1 MAPDTPEPEAPR
13 PGTPRSEGDAPRPPR
28 ILVEVGDLEDPAEWD
43 VILVENQEID
53 DETARQIA
61 AQRAGRAKPPSKPR
75 LGPRLPAG
83 PSVSLP
89 SLDERDVIKAFET
102 DREAEDATEI
112 DVDAFA
118 RPDDGTPLRP
128 RQVAELPP
136 EHDAF
141 AGHPEP
147 GDEPDEPEPVAEGPE
162 PEPEP
167 EAEEPVEPWT
177 PAVREG
183 PVLLDD
189 PDDEFYAIGD
199 AEVVVDAPSLD
210 DDAPPT
216 DEEVAFAPELPDEEA
231 TDDEDRDAAASD
243 GTDDTGTDADTDT
256 EIDGDAPDAPSD
268 WDLSAVALDEEREL
282 LDDPDDAF
290 YALGRNRIA
299 AFRPVPGA
307 PVVPLLP
314 APTARLSSDLWGTG
328 GAAPPPPE
336 EEVFE
341 EEVEVDSSFPLGPD
355 DLVIG
360 GEVEPIA
367 LDELDYANV
376 FGPVEGDLSI
386 PDLDAPPTER
396 RRRRAKPTY
405 EDDLYVFEDDDR
417 HWPVPEP
424 RGGRRRELVALGLAA
439 GIIVALGVGSQVFA
453 KPDRQE
459 NTTEQSTT
467 STTRP
472 RVRTTDTSTPDLTL
486 PTLPADEPAVV
497 GGVTVTT
504 RPRTTTTVKGK
515 PAPPTTAAPATTE
528 APTTTAAPTT
538 TEPPPTTTEPPP
550 TTTTLPDEGP

>member
-13 PGTPRSEGDAPRPPR
+13 PGTPRSEGDSPRPPR

-53 DETARQIA
+53 DETARRIA
-61 AQRAGRAKPPSKPR
+61 AQRAGRAQPPTKPR

-89 SLDERDVIKAFET
+89 SLDERDVIQAFET
-102 DREAEDATEI
+102 DHEAEDATEI

-118 RPDDGTPLRP
+118 RPDDGTPVRP

-141 AGHPEP
+141 ADHPEP
-147 GDEPDEPEPVAEGPE
+147 GDEPDEPEPVAEEPE

-167 EAEEPVEPWT
+167 EAEEPEAEEPAEPWA

-189 PDDEFYAIGD
+189 PDDQFYAIGD
-199 AEVVVDAPSLD
+199 AEVAVDAPPVD

-216 DEEVAFAPELPDEEA
+216 EEEVAFAPEPS
-231 TDDEDRDAAASD
+231 DDEGAAD
-243 GTDDTGTDADTDT
+243 DDTEADAEDAETDAELEDD
-256 EIDGDAPDAPSD
+256 EPAEPSD

-282 LDDPDDAF
+282 LDDPDDDF

-328 GAAPPPPE
+328 GPPPTPPEE

-405 EDDLYVFEDDDR
+405 EDELYVFEDDDR

-439 GIIVALGVGSQVFA
+439 GIIVALGVGSQVFTQ
-453 KPDRQE
+453 PDRQE
-459 NTTEQSTT
+459 NTGEQSTT
-467 STTRP
+467 STTRA
-472 RVRTTDTSTPDLTL
+472 RVRTSDTTAPDLTL

-504 RPRTTTTVKGK
+504 RPRTTTTTVKGK
-515 PAPPTTAAPATTE
+515 PAPPTTAAPTTTQAPTTTE
-528 APTTTAAPTT
+528 APTTTQAPTT
-538 TEPPPTTTEPPP
+538 TEAP